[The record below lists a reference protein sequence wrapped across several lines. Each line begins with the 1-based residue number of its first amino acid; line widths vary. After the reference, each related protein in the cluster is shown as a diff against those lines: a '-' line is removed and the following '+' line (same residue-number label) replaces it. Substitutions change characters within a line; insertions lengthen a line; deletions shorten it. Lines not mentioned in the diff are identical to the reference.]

1 MVSLYFTILL
11 YAEQN
16 TWEYLYTMKN
26 IAFVFVDKHL
36 HEQKIHFQF
45 WVQNWQ

>member
-1 MVSLYFTILL
+1 
-11 YAEQN
+11 
-16 TWEYLYTMKN
+16 MKN

-45 WVQNWQ
+45 WVHNWQWSGNHPKI